1 MPAEWTETHQDDEQM
16 PALIPFPLAIGLWV
30 LAAMFFNNP
39 AGGAVDVLWWHP
51 VFVKM
56 IAKALPLCSV

>member
-1 MPAEWTETHQDDEQM
+1 M